1 MSVPCHACQRPE
13 PHCCGAQDASPFAI
27 LGVDPTLQLRAEDLE
42 EAFHR
47 LIRHVHPDRRIQKDP
62 PPTIRPETLNQ
73 AYHDLLAPYP
83 RALALYERATGQT
96 VASVTNDPE
105 VLAWALDLEDVPP
118 KERHKI
124 QRDLWDTLISME
136 ETQHWDGFLKTLL
149 QYRYA
154 QEKS

>member
-1 MSVPCHACQRPE
+1 MSVSCHACQRPD

-47 LIRHVHPDRRIQKDP
+47 LIRQVHPDRRIQKDSSP
-62 PPTIRPETLNQ
+62 AIRPETLNQ
-73 AYHDLLAPYP
+73 AYQDLLSPYL

-124 QRDLWDTLISME
+124 QRDLWNTLISME

>member
-1 MSVPCHACQRPE
+1 MSVSCHACQRPD

-47 LIRHVHPDRRIQKDP
+47 LIRQVHPDRRIQKDSSP
-62 PPTIRPETLNQ
+62 AIRPETLNQ
-73 AYHDLLAPYP
+73 AYQDLLSPYL

-105 VLAWALDLEDVPP
+105 VLAWALDLEDAHP
-118 KERHKI
+118 EDRRKI
-124 QRDLWDTLISME
+124 QRDLWDTLVSLE
-136 ETQHWDGFLKTLL
+136 EAQNWDGFLKTFL

>member
-27 LGVDPTLQLRAEDLE
+27 LGVDPTLRLRAEDLE

-47 LIRHVHPDRRIQKDP
+47 LIRHVHPDRLTQKDP
-62 PPTIRPETLNQ
+62 PTTIRPETLNQ
-73 AYHDLLAPYP
+73 AYLDLLAPYP

-96 VASVTNDPE
+96 LPPVTNDPE
-105 VLAWALDLEDVPP
+105 VLAWALDLEDTHP
-118 KERHKI
+118 EDRRKI
-124 QRDLWDTLISME
+124 QKDLWDTLVILE
-136 ETQHWDGFLKTLL
+136 EAQNWDGFLKTLL

>member
-1 MSVPCHACQRPE
+1 MSVSCHACQRPD

-27 LGVDPTLQLRAEDLE
+27 LGVDPTLRLQAEDLE

-47 LIRHVHPDRRIQKDP
+47 LIRHVHPDRLTQKDP

-73 AYHDLLAPYP
+73 AYQDLLSPYL

-105 VLAWALDLEDVPP
+105 VLAWALDLEDAHP
-118 KERHKI
+118 EDRRKI
-124 QRDLWDTLISME
+124 QRDLWDTLVSLE
-136 ETQHWDGFLKTLL
+136 EAQHWDGFLKTFL

>member
-47 LIRHVHPDRRIQKDP
+47 LIRQVHPDRRIQKDSS
-62 PPTIRPETLNQ
+62 PTIRPETLNQ
-73 AYHDLLAPYP
+73 AYQDLLSPYL

-105 VLAWALDLEDVPP
+105 VLAWALDLEDAHP
-118 KERHKI
+118 EDRRKI

>member
-1 MSVPCHACQRPE
+1 MSVPCHACQRPD

-47 LIRHVHPDRRIQKDP
+47 LIRHVHPDRLTQKDP

-124 QRDLWDTLISME
+124 QRDLWNTLISME

>member
-1 MSVPCHACQRPE
+1 MSVSCHACQRPD

-47 LIRHVHPDRRIQKDP
+47 LIRQVHPDRRIQKDSSP
-62 PPTIRPETLNQ
+62 AIRPETLNQ
-73 AYHDLLAPYP
+73 AYQDLLSPYL

-105 VLAWALDLEDVPP
+105 VLAWALDLEDAHP
-118 KERHKI
+118 EDRRKI
-124 QRDLWDTLISME
+124 QRDLWDTLVSLE